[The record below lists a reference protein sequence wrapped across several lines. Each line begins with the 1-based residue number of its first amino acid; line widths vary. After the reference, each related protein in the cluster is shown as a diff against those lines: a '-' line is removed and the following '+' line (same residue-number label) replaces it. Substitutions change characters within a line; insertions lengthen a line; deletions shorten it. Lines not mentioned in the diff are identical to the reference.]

1 MTTLGELARSRHE
14 CVWAGTLLPA
24 MHRLV
29 SHFQVRQGKSKC
41 SVEDDNVLL
50 VDIMEEFV
58 GKGMRRQ
65 ESHKEAGS
73 VTH

>member
-1 MTTLGELARSRHE
+1 MTTLGELARARHE
-14 CVWAGTLLPA
+14 CLCTLLPA
-24 MHRLV
+24 IHRLV